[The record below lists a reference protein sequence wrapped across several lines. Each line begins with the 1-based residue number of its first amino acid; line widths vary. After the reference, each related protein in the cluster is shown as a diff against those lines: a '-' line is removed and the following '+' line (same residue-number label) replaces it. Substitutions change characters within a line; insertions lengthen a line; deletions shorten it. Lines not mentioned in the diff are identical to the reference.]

1 YHEGWRGR
9 RVVWFSVAG
18 AGLLTLA
25 YFGSRVLQQFV
36 S

>member
-1 YHEGWRGR
+1 MTSFVNWLQHDT
-9 RVVWFSVAG
+9 

-25 YFGSRVLQQFV
+25 YFGSRVLQQFM

>member
-1 YHEGWRGR
+1 RGR
-9 RVVWFSVAG
+9 RVVWFNVTG

-25 YFGSRVLQQFV
+25 YFGSRVLQQFM

>member
-1 YHEGWRGR
+1 
-9 RVVWFSVAG
+9 VVWFSVAG

>member
-1 YHEGWRGR
+1 
-9 RVVWFSVAG
+9 WFNVTG

-25 YFGSRVLQQFV
+25 YFGSRVLQQFI